1 MLLARALGQI
11 MLYVDGMQVLINIV
25 EENGVR
31 RPLKKPQEQTKKI
44 KTSQLDSVC

>member
-1 MLLARALGQI
+1 MLLGRALGQI

-31 RPLKKPQEQTKKI
+31 RPLKNKSRQRK
-44 KTSQLDSVC
+44 

>member
-25 EENGVR
+25 EENGVHR
-31 RPLKKPQEQTKKI
+31 TLKKNTRADKENKNI
-44 KTSQLDSVC
+44 AIG

>member
-31 RPLKKPQEQTKKI
+31 RPLKKTTRADKENKNI
-44 KTSQLDSVC
+44 AIG